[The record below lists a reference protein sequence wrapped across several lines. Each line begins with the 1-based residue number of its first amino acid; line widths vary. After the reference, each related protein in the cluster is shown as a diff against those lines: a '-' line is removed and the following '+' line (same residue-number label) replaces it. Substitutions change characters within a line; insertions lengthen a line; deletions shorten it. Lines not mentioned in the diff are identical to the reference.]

1 MNAYPSEA
9 RKVSFLS
16 SIEIFDSEAG
26 RLRWKKESDFF
37 AGNKGPSRDK
47 GPRPGVWPPTLEW
60 VMQQTESAVFS
71 NVYEYE
77 SSWWQEALQALGK
90 IRLQTVR
97 TFEVDGTK
105 RDYPVEY
112 LALDPS
118 SGTWK
123 SPTDLGS
130 SRFAWRGK
138 KRFMRLVE
146 LRLRWEE
153 LVDEF
158 QVLDEWCRFD
168 ATRASVQTPQRYV
181 HGDAVQ
187 EAEAGGKTKG
197 RNIAKR
203 VVDWVNLVEE
213 LVGLRI
219 DEYDPLTNVE
229 LQIKYSEVGDRLHNN
244 EIKHYMKRDK
254 NEMKCVSEL

>member
-1 MNAYPSEA
+1 
-9 RKVSFLS
+9 
-16 SIEIFDSEAG
+16 
-26 RLRWKKESDFF
+26 
-37 AGNKGPSRDK
+37 
-47 GPRPGVWPPTLEW
+47 
-60 VMQQTESAVFS
+60 MQQTESAVFS

-153 LVDEF
+153 LVDDF
-158 QVLDEWCRFD
+158 QVLLSPRDSSLGLTNLE
-168 ATRASVQTPQRYV
+168 
-181 HGDAVQ
+181 GGGGGGGG
-187 EAEAGGKTKG
+187 GGKF
-197 RNIAKR
+197 I
-203 VVDWVNLVEE
+203 
-213 LVGLRI
+213 
-219 DEYDPLTNVE
+219 
-229 LQIKYSEVGDRLHNN
+229 QS
-244 EIKHYMKRDK
+244 
-254 NEMKCVSEL
+254 